1 MKQKPRRDENTKLKI
16 EKKKANLSLVNDI
29 SNLLINKNVKLC
41 EKEEKSKNNK
51 KSISHN
57 DSKPKHKNINENKIK
72 YDPIIFRMIQN
83 RNSKKWKSNIVFCIS
98 EFLTFEENLSLRL
111 VCKLFNN
118 GIMNRYDFLKENIVF
133 TTNNKIHEK
142 IRKEY
147 KINNKKKDLTL
158 FSELVEGNDKKK
170 LTKNEKEFNA
180 IIFNKRETGNFSKK
194 QMLINMINN
203 KDFISIK
210 SRVKT
215 GEFSIPHNLNV

>member
-1 MKQKPRRDENTKLKI
+1 MKQKPRRDENTKFKL
-16 EKKKANLSLVNDI
+16 EKKNANLSVLNDI
-29 SNLLINKNVKLC
+29 SNLFFIKDEKQC
-41 EKEEKSKNNK
+41 EKEEKTKNNK
-51 KSISHN
+51 NNISYN
-57 DSKPKHKNINENKIK
+57 DSKPKYKNKNKIK
-72 YDPIIFRMIQN
+72 YDPIVFRMIQK
-83 RNSKKWKSNIVFCIS
+83 RNSKKWKSNIVLCIS

-118 GIMNRYDFLKENIVF
+118 GIMTRYSFLKENIVF

-158 FSELVEGNDKKK
+158 FNELVVGNDKKK
-170 LTKNEKEFNA
+170 LSKKEKEFNA